1 MKTDSSGQLNSRLIF
16 AFFALYFLLQIILR
30 IWISHGAE
38 LDEAEQLI
46 LSQQWRWG
54 YGSQPPLYT
63 WLLMSLSS
71 IFGMGIITLATLKNL
86 LLFTT
91 YLFTYLSAREITRN
105 SNAALVAMA
114 SLLLI
119 PQIAWESQRDLTHS
133 VLVTCCS
140 SVTFFVFLRLLKSE
154 KLKYYLL
161 FGFMA
166 ALGAMSKYN
175 FFIFLAGLL
184 LAALSTKRFRKVLLS
199 PKILLSLLIFLSLL
213 SPHLTWTL
221 NHQAQTFASARK
233 FGAKM
238 AFSDYGAYSEGL
250 FSLALSILAF
260 LGPLLGVYL
269 LFLLFKR
276 KSARTGARQ
285 DDSSGSGNSAMEPE
299 HFLCLGIFLRNY
311 FLSILLICAVP
322 VFIFQVTE
330 FKDRWMQP
338 LFFVGSVYL
347 SFLFSHLLDTRRTK
361 IFLALCA
368 FSGLCVLTILPLR
381 TFEAS
386 SLGSYNR
393 LNLPYE
399 KLASKLRASGFKG
412 GEIFA
417 DTHLTGGNLRLF
429 FKNTMVVTPKF
440 LPSPNSLPPGQE
452 LVIWDASKNV
462 ACHGLP
468 PDMTDLLASYHRPLP
483 PGVRPDCLKVP
494 LRFSTDHFMR
504 LGFILV
510 NPPISAGL

>member
-1 MKTDSSGQLNSRLIF
+1 MKTDSSGQLNPRIIF
-16 AFFALYFLLQIILR
+16 ALLAFYFILQIILR

-38 LDEAEQLI
+38 LDEAEQLV
-46 LSQQWRWG
+46 LSQQWQWG

-71 IFGMGIITLATLKNL
+71 LFGMGITTLATLKNL

-91 YLFTYLSAREITRN
+91 YLFTYLSARELTSNR
-105 SNAALVAMA
+105 NAALVAMG

-119 PQIAWESQRDLTHS
+119 PQVAWESQRDLTHS
-133 VLVTCCS
+133 VLVTCS
-140 SVTFFVFLRLLKSE
+140 ASVTFLVFLRLLKTE

-166 ALGAMSKYN
+166 ALGAISKYN
-175 FFIFLAGLL
+175 FFIFLLGLI
-184 LAALSTKRFRKVLLS
+184 LAALSIRRFRRVLLS
-199 PKILLSLLIFLSLL
+199 PKTLLSLAVFLFLV
-213 SPHLTWTL
+213 SPHLIWIL
-221 NHQAQTFASARK
+221 NHQAQTFSSARK
-233 FGAKM
+233 FGAKL
-238 AFSDYGAYSEGL
+238 AFNDYGAYGKGL
-250 FSLALSILAF
+250 FSLLTSVLAF
-260 LGPLLGVYL
+260 LGPLLGTYL
-269 LFLLFKR
+269 LFFLFR
-276 KSARTGARQ
+276 PKSTEVCGPK
-285 DDSSGSGNSAMEPE
+285 DDSSGISAIKGGAS
-299 HFLCLGIFLRNY
+299 FFWRRLLRNY

-322 VFIFQVTE
+322 VLLFQVTE

-338 LFFVGSVYL
+338 LFFIASVYL
-347 SFLFSHLLDTRRTK
+347 SFLFSHRLNTRRTK
-361 IFLALCA
+361 KFLALCA

-381 TFEAS
+381 TIGAS
-386 SLGSYNR
+386 LFGSYNR

-429 FKNTMVVTPKF
+429 FKNTMVVTPEF
-440 LPSPNSLPPGQE
+440 QPSPDALPPGQE
-452 LVIWDASKNV
+452 LVVWDASKNV
-462 ACHGLP
+462 PTDALP
-468 PDMTDLLASYHRPLP
+468 PELAGLLAAYNRPLS
-483 PGVRPDCLKVP
+483 PGARPEYLKVP

-510 NPPISAGL
+510 NPPPVSAGF